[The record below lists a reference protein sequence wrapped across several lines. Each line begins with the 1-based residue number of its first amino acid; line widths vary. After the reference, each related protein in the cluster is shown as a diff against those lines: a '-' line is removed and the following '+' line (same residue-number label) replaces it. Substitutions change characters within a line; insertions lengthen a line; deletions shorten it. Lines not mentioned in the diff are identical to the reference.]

1 MIQRRS
7 VALLIETSNEY
18 ARGLLNGI
26 AEYVHLHDNWSI
38 YLPEQ
43 ERGAAPPAW
52 LRSWEGDGVIARIE
66 TDSIARQLK
75 AKGLPIV
82 DVSAARQIPNIP
94 WVETD
99 DEAIAEMAVDHFVE
113 RGFKSLAFCSDPGFN
128 WSVWRGQYFAK
139 ACREAGCD
147 FYLHESI
154 PRTSPDYTLSEEKQL
169 LAEWIDELPQPVGIL
184 ACYDI
189 KAQQLLD
196 VCREMNVAVPEEVA
210 VLGVDN
216 DELLCRLASPPLSSI
231 TCDTHRTGYEAA
243 SLLDRMMNGER
254 VSSEAILIKPLGIET
269 RQSTD
274 VLAIDDPDVALA
286 LNFIRTNAFDGIN
299 VNDVLK
305 EVPLSRRVLE
315 TRFRS
320 ILGRTPH
327 QEINRLRIE
336 RIKELLKETELPLST
351 IAERTGFQHDE
362 YMSVAF
368 KKSVGIPPSTYRN
381 KTKRGVNQSQN

>member
-52 LRSWEGDGVIARIE
+52 LRTWQGDGIIARIE
-66 TDSIARQLK
+66 TDSIARTLK

-113 RGFKSLAFCSDPGFN
+113 RGFKSLAYCSDPGFN
-128 WSVWRGQYFAK
+128 WSVWRAQYFAK
-139 ACREAGCD
+139 ACQEAGCD
-147 FYLHESI
+147 YYLHESI
-154 PRTSPDYTLSEEKQL
+154 PRNSSEYTLNDEKRL
-169 LAEWIDELPQPVGIL
+169 LAEWIEELPQPVGIL

-189 KAQQLLD
+189 KAQQVLD
-196 VCREMNVAVPEEVA
+196 VCREMGVAVPEEVA

-216 DELLCRLASPPLSSI
+216 DQLLCRLAAPPLSSI

-243 SLLDRMMNGER
+243 SLLDRQHTVCCVR
-254 VSSEAILIKPLGIET
+254 
-269 RQSTD
+269 RC
-274 VLAIDDPDVALA
+274 
-286 LNFIRTNAFDGIN
+286 RT
-299 VNDVLK
+299 
-305 EVPLSRRVLE
+305 
-315 TRFRS
+315 
-320 ILGRTPH
+320 H
-327 QEINRLRIE
+327 
-336 RIKELLKETELPLST
+336 
-351 IAERTGFQHDE
+351 
-362 YMSVAF
+362 
-368 KKSVGIPPSTYRN
+368 
-381 KTKRGVNQSQN
+381 